1 MLNPAA
7 KDDARRVARA
17 AARWLV
23 RVEAGEL
30 SERELAS
37 LQRWRQACET
47 HERAWHNAQAL
58 RSRFANVPPAL
69 AMATLD
75 RTRHSR
81 RQVLK
86 GALGLAVALP
96 AGWLALREMPVAAW
110 SADFSTGTGKRRT
123 LTLADG
129 SELQLNTGTAV
140 NLDQAG
146 RRVRLIRGEIALRLH
161 DTLPFLIDTA
171 HGVCS
176 LRGGEINVRQDDSA
190 AQFAVYAGSADL
202 TPMRYSALA
211 LRGGQ
216 QVRVSDRG
224 VGPIGRFDPRQLG
237 WRDGVLVAI
246 DQPLGDVLRDLDRYR
261 PGVLRWAPEL
271 EALRVTGSFRLSDPD
286 QVLDILAATLPVQVQ
301 WRTRYWA
308 TLIPR
313 QKAA

>member
-1 MLNPAA
+1 MLNPAPS
-7 KDDARRVARA
+7 DDARRVARA

-30 SERELAS
+30 SERDLAS

-58 RSRFANVPPAL
+58 KGRFANLPPAL

-75 RTRHSR
+75 RPRQSR
-81 RQVLK
+81 RQLLK
-86 GALGLAVALP
+86 GVLGLAVAAP
-96 AGWLALREMPVAAW
+96 AGWLALRELPVAAW
-110 SADFSTGTGKRRT
+110 RADLSTGTGERRT

-140 NLDQAG
+140 NLDQAR
-146 RRVRLIRGEIALRLH
+146 RRVKLIRGEIALRLASAQ
-161 DTLPFLIDTA
+161 PFLIDTA

-176 LRGGEINVRQDDSA
+176 LRGGEINVRQDEQA
-190 AQFAVYAGSADL
+190 CQFSVYSGAADL

-216 QVRVSDRG
+216 RVRVSDRG
-224 VGPIGRFDPRQLG
+224 VEPISQFDPRQLG

-261 PGVLRWAPEL
+261 PGVLRWAPQL
-271 EALRVTGSFRLSDPD
+271 ETLRVTGSFRLADPD
-286 QVLDILAATLPVQVQ
+286 QVLTVLAATLPLEVQ

-308 TLIPR
+308 TLVPR
-313 QKAA
+313 QKAV